1 MVDPKEAFKNTEEF
15 QMDLLNVF
23 LNSDLTARS
32 YLGVPKDYMTS
43 ELKKEKY
50 EVIAREDQN
59 FEEFVKLK
67 YGSLENF
74 YSFNPQLKE
83 ERIYNPLT
91 DYDMEVEIITEDEY
105 LKTNFLSSPELF
117 MEVLGGITTIQ
128 YVKVDGNAA
137 QLVGTLKKSY
147 VPSSQYETRDKAFG
161 FFGGK
166 RILLWDLTKQDWSSV
181 YIQNI
186 RRFIRD
192 DTTELQ

>member
-1 MVDPKEAFKNTEEF
+1 MADPKESFQNTKEF

-23 LNSDLTARS
+23 LNSDLNSRS
-32 YLGVPKDYMTS
+32 YLGMPKDYMTS
-43 ELKKEKY
+43 ELKKQKY
-50 EVIAREDQN
+50 DSLAKEDDN
-59 FEEFVKLK
+59 FEEFVKIK

-74 YSFNPQLKE
+74 YKFNPQLKE

-105 LKTNFLSSPELF
+105 LKTNFLSSQELF
-117 MEVLGGITTIQ
+117 MEVIGGITTIQ
-128 YVKVDGNAA
+128 YLKVDGNAA
-137 QLVGTLKKSY
+137 QITGTLKKSF
-147 VPSSQYETRDKAFG
+147 VPSSQYETRDKAFS

-166 RILLWDLTKQDWSSV
+166 KILLWDLTKQGWSSV

-186 RRFIRD
+186 KRFVRD